1 MRKAT
6 IVLVLLFCVS
16 SLNTFQAS
24 NVNHQFSEDAF
35 KCSQQ
40 NVSEG
45 ASIDC
50 EITDLNFTNVNQ
62 IRYRFVA
69 DGFDQEIKSVPGKNL
84 ISAGNVHTCAILDN
98 ASTMCW
104 GSDGDGRLGDGGEDN
119 TISKPTGYV
128 INPDGETFKSIHAGH
143 ENTCGITDSGKLYC
157 WGNNNNGKNGIGTT
171 NTEKSPSTPVT
182 FEEDTIIE
190 KISIGLYHS
199 CAIDSDNAVWCWGR
213 AWNGNLGSGD
223 DATDQYSP
231 VKVELPGANDF
242 ATEIAAGE
250 RFTCALLGNGA
261 ISCWGYDGSYQLG
274 DSLETTAD
282 QNTPQSYVS
291 LPSGRIAVDVDAGQ
305 HHACAVLDNG
315 SIVCWGH
322 NNYGMLGFG
331 PYSSIANSLPQ
342 YINTTQSV
350 SFTQVSTGYDHTC
363 ALLEN
368 GTGMCWGRNTHGQ
381 LGNDS
386 TTDSHYPVYINQS
399 QTGPLIAISASH
411 IHTCA
416 INASGGAFCW
426 GSANSGTLGNSVNH
440 HKSWAYELAPTPVTW
455 SGMAWSG
462 TTGPVADKEWNTGSW
477 LKGYMQNDGTNTY
490 NISIDIPLGSIYGN
504 YSVEIYMLMKDGQ
517 RNSATFQNVFKV
529 LEKDSDGDSVVD
541 SEDAFPNDVSQW
553 SDTDNDGY
561 GDNPNGTN
569 PDAYPDDPERWELI
583 DAALGSEAES
593 RLSNQTIYIGVGLM
607 LVLTFFL
614 FRSGSKK
621 SDKKEYSSSVDVF
634 GMEGVAQG
642 ADLTEVSEQVDAVV
656 NQLENLKDTISELET
671 KNEPLEDEYRS
682 KDKF

>member
-1 MRKAT
+1 MRRAT
-6 IVLVLLFCVS
+6 IVLVLLFCTS

-24 NVNHQFSEDAF
+24 DVNHEFSEDEF
-35 KCSQQ
+35 VCSKQ

-45 ASIDC
+45 ASVDC
-50 EITDLNFTNVNQ
+50 EITNLNFTQVNQ
-62 IRYRFVA
+62 IRYRLVA
-69 DGFDQEIKSVPGKNL
+69 DGFNQEVKSVPGKGL
-84 ISAGNVHTCAILDN
+84 ISNGNIHTCAILDN

-119 TISKPTGYV
+119 AVSKPTSFV
-128 INPDGETFKSIHAGH
+128 TNPEGESFKSIHAGH

-157 WGNNNNGKNGIGTT
+157 WGNNNNGKNGIGST
-171 NTEKSPSTPVT
+171 NTEKLPSTPVT
-182 FEEDTIIE
+182 FNQNTTIE
-190 KISIGLYHS
+190 KLSMGLYHS
-199 CAIDSDNAVWCWGR
+199 CAIDSDNTVWCWGR

-223 DATDQYSP
+223 GNADQYAP
-231 VKVELPGANDF
+231 VQVELPGENDF

-261 ISCWGYDGSYQLG
+261 ISCWGHDGNNQLG
-274 DSLETTAD
+274 DSADTTGD

-291 LPSGRIAVDVDAGQ
+291 LPSGRIAVDIDAGQ
-305 HHACAVLDNG
+305 NHACAVLDNG
-315 SIVCWGH
+315 SIVCWGY
-322 NNYGMLGFG
+322 NNYGKLG
-331 PYSSIANSLPQ
+331 SSFSSLANSLPV
-342 YINTTQSV
+342 YINTTQNK

-386 TTDSHYPVYINQS
+386 TTNSFYPVYINQS
-399 QTGPLIAISASH
+399 QTGPLIAISAKN

-426 GSANSGTLGNSVNH
+426 GSAHSGALGNSVNNH
-440 HKSWAYELAPTPVTW
+440 RWQAYELAPTPVTW
-455 SGMAWSG
+455 SGMAWSN
-462 TTGPVADKEWNTGSW
+462 TIGPVADKEWNAGSW
-477 LKGYMQNDGTNTY
+477 LKGYMENDGTNTF
-490 NISIDIPLGSIYGN
+490 NISIDIPPGSIHGN

-517 RNSATFQNVFKV
+517 RNNATFQNVFKV
-529 LEKDSDGDSVVD
+529 LEKDTDGDYVVD
-541 SEDAFPNDVSQW
+541 SEDAFPDDSTQW
-553 SDTDNDGY
+553 SDTDDDGY

-583 DAALGSEAES
+583 ETALGSEAES
-593 RLSNQTIYIGVGLM
+593 RISNQTIYIGVGLM

-614 FRSGSKK
+614 FRLGPKK
-621 SDKKEYSSSVDVF
+621 AKKKVYTSSTDVF
-634 GMEGVAQG
+634 GIDGIAQG

-656 NQLENLKDTISELET
+656 NQLENLKDTINELEV
-671 KNEPLEDEYRS
+671 KDEPLEDDYRS
-682 KDKF
+682 RDKF

>member
-6 IVLVLLFCVS
+6 IVLVLLFCTS

-24 NVNHQFSEDAF
+24 DVNHEFSEDEF
-35 KCSQQ
+35 VCSKQ

-45 ASIDC
+45 ASVDC
-50 EITDLNFTNVNQ
+50 EITNLNFTQVNQ
-62 IRYRFVA
+62 IRYRLVA
-69 DGFDQEIKSVPGKNL
+69 DGFNQEVKSVPGKGL
-84 ISAGNVHTCAILDN
+84 ISNGNIHTCAILDN

-119 TISKPTGYV
+119 AVSKPTGFV
-128 INPDGETFKSIHAGH
+128 INPEGESFKSIHAGH

-157 WGNNNNGKNGIGTT
+157 WGNNNNGKNGIGST
-171 NTEKSPSTPVT
+171 NTEKLPSTPVT
-182 FEEDTIIE
+182 FNQNTTIE
-190 KISIGLYHS
+190 KLSMGLYHS
-199 CAIDSDNAVWCWGR
+199 CAIDSDNTVWCWGR

-223 DATDQYSP
+223 GNADQYAP
-231 VKVELPGANDF
+231 VQVELPGENDF

-261 ISCWGYDGSYQLG
+261 ISCWGHDGSNQLG
-274 DSLETTAD
+274 DSADTTGD

-291 LPSGRIAVDVDAGQ
+291 LPSGRIAVDIDAGQ
-305 HHACAVLDNG
+305 NHACAVLDNG
-315 SIVCWGH
+315 SIVCWGY
-322 NNYGMLGFG
+322 NNYGKLG
-331 PYSSIANSLPQ
+331 SSFSSLANSLPV
-342 YINTTQSV
+342 YINTTQNK

-368 GTGMCWGRNTHGQ
+368 GTGMCWGRNTHEQ

-386 TTDSHYPVYINQS
+386 TTNSFYPVYINQS
-399 QTGPLIAISASH
+399 QTGPLIAISAKN

-426 GSANSGTLGNSVNH
+426 GSAHSGALGNSVNNH
-440 HKSWAYELAPTPVTW
+440 RWQAYELAPTPVTW
-455 SGMAWSG
+455 SGMAWSN
-462 TTGPVADKEWNTGSW
+462 TIGPVADKEWNAGSW
-477 LKGYMQNDGTNTY
+477 LKGYMENDGTNTF
-490 NISIDIPLGSIYGN
+490 NISIDIPPGSIHGN

-517 RNSATFQNVFKV
+517 RNNATFQNVFKV
-529 LEKDSDGDSVVD
+529 LEKDTDGDNVVD
-541 SEDAFPNDVSQW
+541 SEDAFPDDSTQW
-553 SDTDNDGY
+553 SDTDDDGY

-583 DAALGSEAES
+583 ETALGSEAES
-593 RLSNQTIYIGVGLM
+593 RISNQTIYIGVGLM

-614 FRSGSKK
+614 FRLGPKK
-621 SDKKEYSSSVDVF
+621 AKKKVYTSSTDVF
-634 GMEGVAQG
+634 GIDGIAQG

-656 NQLENLKDTISELET
+656 NQLENLKDTINELEV
-671 KNEPLEDEYRS
+671 KDDPLEDDYRS
-682 KDKF
+682 RDKF

>member
-6 IVLVLLFCVS
+6 IVLVLLFCTS

-24 NVNHQFSEDAF
+24 DVNHEFSEDEF
-35 KCSQQ
+35 VCSKQ

-45 ASIDC
+45 ASVDC
-50 EITDLNFTNVNQ
+50 EITNLNFTQVNQ
-62 IRYRFVA
+62 IRYRLVA
-69 DGFDQEIKSVPGKNL
+69 DGFNQEVKSVPGKGL
-84 ISAGNVHTCAILDN
+84 ISNGNIHTCAILDN

-119 TISKPTGYV
+119 AVSKPTGFV
-128 INPDGETFKSIHAGH
+128 INPEGESFKSIHAGH

-157 WGNNNNGKNGIGTT
+157 WGNNNNGKNGIGST
-171 NTEKSPSTPVT
+171 NTEKLPSTPVT
-182 FEEDTIIE
+182 FNQNTTIE
-190 KISIGLYHS
+190 KLSMGLYHS
-199 CAIDSDNAVWCWGR
+199 CAIDSDNTVWCWGR

-223 DATDQYSP
+223 GNADQYAP
-231 VKVELPGANDF
+231 VQVELPGENDF

-261 ISCWGYDGSYQLG
+261 ISCWGHDGNNQLG
-274 DSLETTAD
+274 DSADTTGD

-291 LPSGRIAVDVDAGQ
+291 LPSGRIAVDIDAGQ
-305 HHACAVLDNG
+305 NHACAVLDNG
-315 SIVCWGH
+315 SIVCWGY
-322 NNYGMLGFG
+322 NNYGKLG
-331 PYSSIANSLPQ
+331 SSFSSLANSLPV
-342 YINTTQSV
+342 YINTTQNK

-386 TTDSHYPVYINQS
+386 TTNSFYPVYINQS
-399 QTGPLIAISASH
+399 QTGPLIAISAKN

-426 GSANSGTLGNSVNH
+426 GSAHSGALGNSVNNH
-440 HKSWAYELAPTPVTW
+440 RWQAYELAPTPVTW
-455 SGMAWSG
+455 SGMAWSN
-462 TTGPVADKEWNTGSW
+462 TIGPVADKEWNAGSW
-477 LKGYMQNDGTNTY
+477 LKGYMENDGTNTF
-490 NISIDIPLGSIYGN
+490 NISIDIPPGSIHGN

-517 RNSATFQNVFKV
+517 RNNATFQNVFKV
-529 LEKDSDGDSVVD
+529 LEKDTDGDNVVD
-541 SEDAFPNDVSQW
+541 SEDAFPDDSTQW
-553 SDTDNDGY
+553 SDTDDDGY

-583 DAALGSEAES
+583 ETALGSEAES
-593 RLSNQTIYIGVGLM
+593 RISNQTIYIGVGLM

-614 FRSGSKK
+614 FRLGPKK
-621 SDKKEYSSSVDVF
+621 AKKKVYTSSTDVF
-634 GMEGVAQG
+634 GIDGIAQG

-656 NQLENLKDTISELET
+656 NQLENLKDTINELEV
-671 KNEPLEDEYRS
+671 KDDPLEDDYRS
-682 KDKF
+682 RDKF

>member
-6 IVLVLLFCVS
+6 VLLVLLFCVS

-24 NVNHQFSEDAF
+24 NVNHQFPEDAF

-50 EITDLNFTNVNQ
+50 EITDLNFTQVNQ
-62 IRYRFVA
+62 IRYRLVA
-69 DGFDQEIKSVPGKNL
+69 DEFDQEIKSVPGKNL
-84 ISAGNVHTCAILDN
+84 ISTGYVHTCAILDN

-104 GSDGDGRLGDGGEDN
+104 GSDGDGRLGNGGNDN
-119 TISKPTGYV
+119 TVSKPTDYV
-128 INPDGETFKSIHAGH
+128 INPDGETFKSIHAGY

-157 WGNNNNGKNGIGTT
+157 WGNNNNGKNGIGST
-171 NTEKSPSTPVT
+171 NTEKLPSTPIT
-182 FEEDTIIE
+182 FEQDTIIE
-190 KISIGLYHS
+190 KLSIGLYHS

-213 AWNGNLGSGD
+213 AWSGNLGSGD
-223 DATDQYSP
+223 EATDQYTP

-261 ISCWGYDGSYQLG
+261 ISCWGHDSSNQLG
-274 DSLETTAD
+274 DSLDTTAD

-291 LPSGRIAVDVDAGQ
+291 LPSGRIAVDVDAGP
-305 HHACAVLDNG
+305 HHTCAVLDNG
-315 SIVCWGH
+315 SIVCWGY
-322 NNYGMLGFG
+322 NNYGMLGFASG
-331 PYSSIANSLPQ
+331 SSVTDSLPQ
-342 YINTTQSV
+342 YVNTTQNQ
-350 SFTQVSTGYDHTC
+350 SFTQVSAGHDHTC

-381 LGNDS
+381 LGNGS
-386 TTDSHYPVYINQS
+386 TTNSHYPVYINQS
-399 QTGPLIAISASH
+399 QTGPLIAISASYL
-411 IHTCA
+411 HTCA

-426 GSANSGTLGNSVNH
+426 GSANSGALGNSVNH
-440 HKSWAYELAPTPVTW
+440 HKSWAYELTPTPVTW
-455 SGMAWSG
+455 SGMAWSS
-462 TTGPVADKEWNTGSW
+462 TIGPVADKEWNAGSW
-477 LKGYMQNDGTNTY
+477 LKGYMENDGTNTF
-490 NISIDIPLGSIYGN
+490 NISIDIPLGSIHGN

-517 RNSATFQNVFKV
+517 RNNATFQNVFKV
-529 LEKDSDGDSVVD
+529 LEKDTDGDNVVD
-541 SEDAFPNDVSQW
+541 SEDAFPDDSTQW
-553 SDTDNDGY
+553 SDTDDDGY

-583 DAALGSEAES
+583 ETALGSEAES
-593 RLSNQTIYIGVGLM
+593 RISNQTIYIGVGLM

-614 FRSGSKK
+614 FRLGPKK
-621 SDKKEYSSSVDVF
+621 AKKKVYTSSTDVF
-634 GMEGVAQG
+634 GIDGIAQG

-656 NQLENLKDTISELET
+656 NQLENLKDTINELEV
-671 KNEPLEDEYRS
+671 KDDPLEDDYRS
-682 KDKF
+682 RDKF

>member
-6 IVLVLLFCVS
+6 IVLVLLFCTS

-24 NVNHQFSEDAF
+24 DVNHEFSEDEF
-35 KCSQQ
+35 VCSKQ

-45 ASIDC
+45 ASVDC
-50 EITDLNFTNVNQ
+50 EITNLNFTQVNQ
-62 IRYRFVA
+62 IRYRLVA
-69 DGFDQEIKSVPGKNL
+69 DGFNQEVKSVPGKGL
-84 ISAGNVHTCAILDN
+84 ISNGNIHTCAILDN

-119 TISKPTGYV
+119 AVSKPTGFV
-128 INPDGETFKSIHAGH
+128 INPEGESFKSIHAGH

-157 WGNNNNGKNGIGTT
+157 WGNNNNGKNGIGST
-171 NTEKSPSTPVT
+171 NTEKLPSTPVT
-182 FEEDTIIE
+182 FNQNTTIE
-190 KISIGLYHS
+190 KLSMGLYHS
-199 CAIDSDNAVWCWGR
+199 CAIDSDNTVWCWGR

-223 DATDQYSP
+223 GNADQYAP
-231 VKVELPGANDF
+231 VQVELPGENDF

-250 RFTCALLGNGA
+250 RLTCALLGNGA
-261 ISCWGYDGSYQLG
+261 ISCWGHDGNNQLG
-274 DSLETTAD
+274 DSADTTGD

-291 LPSGRIAVDVDAGQ
+291 LPSGRIAVDIDAGQ
-305 HHACAVLDNG
+305 NHACAVLDNG
-315 SIVCWGH
+315 SIVCWGY
-322 NNYGMLGFG
+322 NNYGKLG
-331 PYSSIANSLPQ
+331 SSFSSLANSLPV
-342 YINTTQSV
+342 YINTTQNK

-386 TTDSHYPVYINQS
+386 TTNSFYPVYINQS
-399 QTGPLIAISASH
+399 QTGPLIAISAKN

-426 GSANSGTLGNSVNH
+426 GSAHSGALGNSVNNH
-440 HKSWAYELAPTPVTW
+440 RWQAYELAPTPVTW
-455 SGMAWSG
+455 SGMAWSN
-462 TTGPVADKEWNTGSW
+462 TIGPVADKEWNAGSW
-477 LKGYMQNDGTNTY
+477 LKGYMENDGTNTF
-490 NISIDIPLGSIYGN
+490 NISIDIPPGSIHGN

-517 RNSATFQNVFKV
+517 RNNATFQNVFKV
-529 LEKDSDGDSVVD
+529 LEKDTDGDNVVD
-541 SEDAFPNDVSQW
+541 SEDAFPDDSTQW
-553 SDTDNDGY
+553 SDTDDDGY

-583 DAALGSEAES
+583 ETALGSEAES
-593 RLSNQTIYIGVGLM
+593 RISNQTIYIGVGLM

-614 FRSGSKK
+614 FRLGPKK
-621 SDKKEYSSSVDVF
+621 AKKKVYTSSTDVF
-634 GMEGVAQG
+634 GIDGIAQG

-656 NQLENLKDTISELET
+656 NQLENLKDTINELEV
-671 KNEPLEDEYRS
+671 KDDPLEDDYRS
-682 KDKF
+682 RDKF

>member
-6 IVLVLLFCVS
+6 IVLVLLFCTS

-24 NVNHQFSEDAF
+24 DVNHEFSEDEF
-35 KCSQQ
+35 VCSKQ

-45 ASIDC
+45 ASVDC
-50 EITDLNFTNVNQ
+50 EITNLNFTQVNQ
-62 IRYRFVA
+62 IRYRLVA
-69 DGFDQEIKSVPGKNL
+69 DGFNQEVKSVPGKGL
-84 ISAGNVHTCAILDN
+84 ISNGNIHTCAILDN

-119 TISKPTGYV
+119 AVSKPTGFV
-128 INPDGETFKSIHAGH
+128 INPEGESFKSIHAGH

-157 WGNNNNGKNGIGTT
+157 WGNNNNGKNGIGST
-171 NTEKSPSTPVT
+171 NTEKLPSTPVT
-182 FEEDTIIE
+182 FNQNTTIE
-190 KISIGLYHS
+190 KLSMGLYHS
-199 CAIDSDNAVWCWGR
+199 CAIDSDNTVWCWGR

-223 DATDQYSP
+223 GNADQYAP
-231 VKVELPGANDF
+231 VQVELPGENDF

-261 ISCWGYDGSYQLG
+261 ISCWGHDGSNQLG
-274 DSLETTAD
+274 DSADTTGD

-291 LPSGRIAVDVDAGQ
+291 LPSGRIAVDIDAGQ
-305 HHACAVLDNG
+305 NHACAVLDNG
-315 SIVCWGH
+315 SIVCWGY
-322 NNYGMLGFG
+322 NNYGKLG
-331 PYSSIANSLPQ
+331 SSFSSLANSLPV
-342 YINTTQSV
+342 YINTTQNK

-386 TTDSHYPVYINQS
+386 TTNSFYPVYINQS
-399 QTGPLIAISASH
+399 QTGPLIAISAKN

-426 GSANSGTLGNSVNH
+426 GSAHSGALGNSVNNH
-440 HKSWAYELAPTPVTW
+440 RWQAYELAPTPVTW
-455 SGMAWSG
+455 SGMAWSN
-462 TTGPVADKEWNTGSW
+462 TIGPVADKEWNAGSW
-477 LKGYMQNDGTNTY
+477 LKGYMENDGTNTF
-490 NISIDIPLGSIYGN
+490 NISIDIPLGSIHGN

-517 RNSATFQNVFKV
+517 RNNATFQNVFKV
-529 LEKDSDGDSVVD
+529 LEKDTDGDNVVD
-541 SEDAFPNDVSQW
+541 SEDAFPDDSTQW
-553 SDTDNDGY
+553 SDTDDDGY

-583 DAALGSEAES
+583 ETALGSEAES
-593 RLSNQTIYIGVGLM
+593 RISNQTIYIGVGLM

-614 FRSGSKK
+614 FRLGPKK
-621 SDKKEYSSSVDVF
+621 AKKKVYTSSTDVF
-634 GMEGVAQG
+634 GIDGIAQG

-656 NQLENLKDTISELET
+656 NQLENLKDTINELEV
-671 KNEPLEDEYRS
+671 KDDHLEDDYRS
-682 KDKF
+682 RDKF

>member
-6 IVLVLLFCVS
+6 IVLVLLFCTS

-24 NVNHQFSEDAF
+24 DVNHEFSEDEF
-35 KCSQQ
+35 VCSKQ

-45 ASIDC
+45 ASVDC
-50 EITDLNFTNVNQ
+50 EITNLNFTQVNQ
-62 IRYRFVA
+62 IRYRLVA
-69 DGFDQEIKSVPGKNL
+69 DGFNQEVKSVPGKGL
-84 ISAGNVHTCAILDN
+84 ISNGNIHTCAILDN

-119 TISKPTGYV
+119 AVSKPTSFV
-128 INPDGETFKSIHAGH
+128 TNPEGESFKSIHAGH

-157 WGNNNNGKNGIGTT
+157 WGNNNNGKNGIGST
-171 NTEKSPSTPVT
+171 NTEKLPSTPVT
-182 FEEDTIIE
+182 FNQNTTIE
-190 KISIGLYHS
+190 KLSMGLYHS
-199 CAIDSDNAVWCWGR
+199 CAIDSDNTVWCWGR

-223 DATDQYSP
+223 GNADQYAP
-231 VKVELPGANDF
+231 VQVELPGENDF

-261 ISCWGYDGSYQLG
+261 ISCWGHDGNNQLG
-274 DSLETTAD
+274 DSADTTGD

-291 LPSGRIAVDVDAGQ
+291 LPSGRIAVDIDAGQ
-305 HHACAVLDNG
+305 NHACAVLDNG
-315 SIVCWGH
+315 SIVCWGY
-322 NNYGMLGFG
+322 NNYGKLG
-331 PYSSIANSLPQ
+331 SSFSSLANSLPV
-342 YINTTQSV
+342 YINTTQNK

-386 TTDSHYPVYINQS
+386 TTNSFYPVYINQS
-399 QTGPLIAISASH
+399 QTGPLIAISAKN

-426 GSANSGTLGNSVNH
+426 GSAHSGALGNSVNNH
-440 HKSWAYELAPTPVTW
+440 RWQAYELAPTPVTW
-455 SGMAWSG
+455 SGMAWSN
-462 TTGPVADKEWNTGSW
+462 TIGPVADKEWNAGSW
-477 LKGYMQNDGTNTY
+477 LKGYMENDGTNTF
-490 NISIDIPLGSIYGN
+490 NISIDIPPGSIHGN

-517 RNSATFQNVFKV
+517 RNNATFQNVFKV
-529 LEKDSDGDSVVD
+529 LEKDTDGDNVVD
-541 SEDAFPNDVSQW
+541 SEDAFPDDSTQW
-553 SDTDNDGY
+553 SDTDDDGY

-583 DAALGSEAES
+583 ETALGSEAES
-593 RLSNQTIYIGVGLM
+593 RISNQTIYIGVGLM

-614 FRSGSKK
+614 FRLGPKK
-621 SDKKEYSSSVDVF
+621 AKKKVYTSSTDVF
-634 GMEGVAQG
+634 GIDGIAQG

-656 NQLENLKDTISELET
+656 NQLENLKDTINELEV
-671 KNEPLEDEYRS
+671 KDEPLEDDYRS
-682 KDKF
+682 RDKF

>member
-6 IVLVLLFCVS
+6 IVLVLLFCTS

-24 NVNHQFSEDAF
+24 DVNHEFSEDEF
-35 KCSQQ
+35 VCSKQ

-45 ASIDC
+45 ASVDC
-50 EITDLNFTNVNQ
+50 EITNLNFTQVNQ
-62 IRYRFVA
+62 IRYRLVA
-69 DGFDQEIKSVPGKNL
+69 DGFNQEVKSVPGKGL
-84 ISAGNVHTCAILDN
+84 ISNGNIHTCAILDN

-119 TISKPTGYV
+119 AVSKPTSFV
-128 INPDGETFKSIHAGH
+128 TNPEGESFKSIHAGH

-157 WGNNNNGKNGIGTT
+157 WGNNNNGKNGIGST
-171 NTEKSPSTPVT
+171 NTEKLPSTPVT
-182 FEEDTIIE
+182 FNQNTTIE
-190 KISIGLYHS
+190 KLSMGLYHS
-199 CAIDSDNAVWCWGR
+199 CAIDSDNTVWCWGR

-223 DATDQYSP
+223 GNADQYAP
-231 VKVELPGANDF
+231 VQVELPGENDF

-261 ISCWGYDGSYQLG
+261 ISCWGHDGNNQLG
-274 DSLETTAD
+274 DSADTTGD

-291 LPSGRIAVDVDAGQ
+291 LPSGRIAVDIDAGQ
-305 HHACAVLDNG
+305 NHACAVLDNG
-315 SIVCWGH
+315 SIVCWGY
-322 NNYGMLGFG
+322 NNYGKLG
-331 PYSSIANSLPQ
+331 SSFSSLANSLPV
-342 YINTTQSV
+342 YINTTQNK

-386 TTDSHYPVYINQS
+386 TTNSFYPVYINQS
-399 QTGPLIAISASH
+399 QTGPLIAISAKN

-426 GSANSGTLGNSVNH
+426 GSAHSGALGNSVNNH
-440 HKSWAYELAPTPVTW
+440 RWQAYELAPTPVTW
-455 SGMAWSG
+455 SGMAWSN
-462 TTGPVADKEWNTGSW
+462 TIGPVADKEWNAGSW
-477 LKGYMQNDGTNTY
+477 LKGYMENDGTNTY
-490 NISIDIPLGSIYGN
+490 NISIDIPPGSIHGN

-517 RNSATFQNVFKV
+517 RNNATFQNVFKV
-529 LEKDSDGDSVVD
+529 LEKDTDGDNVVD
-541 SEDAFPNDVSQW
+541 SEDAFPDDSTQW
-553 SDTDNDGY
+553 SDTDDDGY

-583 DAALGSEAES
+583 ETALGSEAES
-593 RLSNQTIYIGVGLM
+593 RISNQTIYIGVGLM

-614 FRSGSKK
+614 FRLGPKK
-621 SDKKEYSSSVDVF
+621 AKKKVYTSSTDVF
-634 GMEGVAQG
+634 GIDGIAQG

-656 NQLENLKDTISELET
+656 NQLENLKDTINELEV
-671 KNEPLEDEYRS
+671 KDDPLEDDYRS
-682 KDKF
+682 RDKF

>member
-6 IVLVLLFCVS
+6 IVLVLLFCTS

-24 NVNHQFSEDAF
+24 DVNHEFSEDEF
-35 KCSQQ
+35 VCSKQ

-45 ASIDC
+45 ASVDC
-50 EITDLNFTNVNQ
+50 EITNLNFTQVNQ
-62 IRYRFVA
+62 IRYRLVA
-69 DGFDQEIKSVPGKNL
+69 DGFNQEVKSVPGKGL
-84 ISAGNVHTCAILDN
+84 ISNGNIHTCAILDN

-119 TISKPTGYV
+119 AVSKPTSFV
-128 INPDGETFKSIHAGH
+128 INPEGESFKSIHAGH

-157 WGNNNNGKNGIGTT
+157 WGNNNNGKNGIGST
-171 NTEKSPSTPVT
+171 NTEKLPSTPVT
-182 FEEDTIIE
+182 FNQNTTIE
-190 KISIGLYHS
+190 KLSMGLYHS
-199 CAIDSDNAVWCWGR
+199 CAIDSDNTVWCWGR

-223 DATDQYSP
+223 GNADQYAP
-231 VKVELPGANDF
+231 VQVELPGENDF

-261 ISCWGYDGSYQLG
+261 ISCWGHDGNNQLG
-274 DSLETTAD
+274 DSADTTGD

-291 LPSGRIAVDVDAGQ
+291 LPSGRIAVDIDAGQ
-305 HHACAVLDNG
+305 NHACAVLDNG
-315 SIVCWGH
+315 SIVCWGY
-322 NNYGMLGFG
+322 NNYGKLG
-331 PYSSIANSLPQ
+331 SSFSSLANSLPV
-342 YINTTQSV
+342 YINTTQNK

-386 TTDSHYPVYINQS
+386 TTNSFYPVYINQS
-399 QTGPLIAISASH
+399 QTGPLIAISAKN

-426 GSANSGTLGNSVNH
+426 GSAHSGALGNSVNNH
-440 HKSWAYELAPTPVTW
+440 RWQAYELAPTPVTW
-455 SGMAWSG
+455 SGMAWSN
-462 TTGPVADKEWNTGSW
+462 TIGPVADKEWNAGSW
-477 LKGYMQNDGTNTY
+477 LKGYMENDGTNTF
-490 NISIDIPLGSIYGN
+490 NISIDIPPGSIHGN

-517 RNSATFQNVFKV
+517 RNNATFQNVFKV
-529 LEKDSDGDSVVD
+529 LEKDTDGDNVVD
-541 SEDAFPNDVSQW
+541 SEDAFPDDSTQW
-553 SDTDNDGY
+553 SDTDDDGY

-583 DAALGSEAES
+583 ETALGSEAES
-593 RLSNQTIYIGVGLM
+593 RISNQTIYIGVGLM

-614 FRSGSKK
+614 FRLGPKK
-621 SDKKEYSSSVDVF
+621 AKKKVYTSSTDVF
-634 GMEGVAQG
+634 GIDGIAQG

-656 NQLENLKDTISELET
+656 NQLENLKDTINELEV
-671 KNEPLEDEYRS
+671 KDDPLEDDYRS
-682 KDKF
+682 RDKF

>member
-6 IVLVLLFCVS
+6 IVLVLLFCTS

-24 NVNHQFSEDAF
+24 DVNHEFSEDEF
-35 KCSQQ
+35 VCSKQ

-45 ASIDC
+45 ASVDC
-50 EITDLNFTNVNQ
+50 EITNLNFTQVNQ
-62 IRYRFVA
+62 IRYRLVA
-69 DGFDQEIKSVPGKNL
+69 DGFNQEVKSVPGKGL
-84 ISAGNVHTCAILDN
+84 ISNGNIHTCAILDN

-119 TISKPTGYV
+119 AVSKPTGFV
-128 INPDGETFKSIHAGH
+128 INPEGESFKSIHAGH

-157 WGNNNNGKNGIGTT
+157 WGNNNNGKNGIGST
-171 NTEKSPSTPVT
+171 NTEKLPSTPVT
-182 FEEDTIIE
+182 FNQNTTIE
-190 KISIGLYHS
+190 KLSMGLYHS
-199 CAIDSDNAVWCWGR
+199 CAIDSDNTVWCWGR

-223 DATDQYSP
+223 GNADQYAP
-231 VKVELPGANDF
+231 VQVELPGENDF

-261 ISCWGYDGSYQLG
+261 ISCWGHDGNNQLG
-274 DSLETTAD
+274 DSADTTGD

-291 LPSGRIAVDVDAGQ
+291 LPSGRIAVDIDAGQ
-305 HHACAVLDNG
+305 NHACAVLDNG
-315 SIVCWGH
+315 SIVCWGY
-322 NNYGMLGFG
+322 NNYGKLG
-331 PYSSIANSLPQ
+331 SSFSSLANSLPV
-342 YINTTQSV
+342 YINTTQNK

-368 GTGMCWGRNTHGQ
+368 GTGMCWGRNTHEQ

-386 TTDSHYPVYINQS
+386 TTNSFYPVYINQS
-399 QTGPLIAISASH
+399 QTGPLIAISAKN

-426 GSANSGTLGNSVNH
+426 GSAHSGALGNSVNNH
-440 HKSWAYELAPTPVTW
+440 RWQAYELAPTPVTW
-455 SGMAWSG
+455 SGMAWSN
-462 TTGPVADKEWNTGSW
+462 TIGPVADKEWNAGSW
-477 LKGYMQNDGTNTY
+477 LKGYMENDGTNTY
-490 NISIDIPLGSIYGN
+490 NISIDIPPGSIHGN

-517 RNSATFQNVFKV
+517 RNNATFQNVFKV
-529 LEKDSDGDSVVD
+529 LEKDTDGDNVVD
-541 SEDAFPNDVSQW
+541 SEDAFPDDSTQW
-553 SDTDNDGY
+553 SDTDDDGY

-583 DAALGSEAES
+583 ETALGSEAES
-593 RLSNQTIYIGVGLM
+593 RISNQTIYIGVGLM

-614 FRSGSKK
+614 FRLGPKK
-621 SDKKEYSSSVDVF
+621 AKKKVYTSSTDVF
-634 GMEGVAQG
+634 GIDGIAQG

-656 NQLENLKDTISELET
+656 NQLENLKDTINELEV
-671 KNEPLEDEYRS
+671 KDDPLEDDYRS
-682 KDKF
+682 RDKF

>member
-6 IVLVLLFCVS
+6 IVLVLLFCTS

-24 NVNHQFSEDAF
+24 DVNHEFSEDEF
-35 KCSQQ
+35 VCSKQ

-45 ASIDC
+45 ASVDC
-50 EITDLNFTNVNQ
+50 EITNLNFTQVNQ
-62 IRYRFVA
+62 IRYRLVA
-69 DGFDQEIKSVPGKNL
+69 DGFNQEVKSVPGKGL
-84 ISAGNVHTCAILDN
+84 ISNGNIHTCAILDN

-119 TISKPTGYV
+119 AVSKPTSFV
-128 INPDGETFKSIHAGH
+128 TNPEGESFKSIHAGH

-157 WGNNNNGKNGIGTT
+157 WGNNNNGKNGIGST
-171 NTEKSPSTPVT
+171 NTEKLPSTPVT
-182 FEEDTIIE
+182 FNQNTTIE
-190 KISIGLYHS
+190 KLSMGLYHS
-199 CAIDSDNAVWCWGR
+199 CAIDSDNTVWCWGR

-223 DATDQYSP
+223 GNADQYAP
-231 VKVELPGANDF
+231 VQVELPGENDF

-261 ISCWGYDGSYQLG
+261 ISCWGHDGNNQLG
-274 DSLETTAD
+274 DSADTTGD

-291 LPSGRIAVDVDAGQ
+291 LPSGRIAVDIDAGQ
-305 HHACAVLDNG
+305 NHACAVLDNG
-315 SIVCWGH
+315 SIVCWGY
-322 NNYGMLGFG
+322 NNYGKLG
-331 PYSSIANSLPQ
+331 SSFSSLANSLPV
-342 YINTTQSV
+342 YINTTQNK

-386 TTDSHYPVYINQS
+386 TTNSFYPVYINQS
-399 QTGPLIAISASH
+399 QTGPLIAISAKN

-426 GSANSGTLGNSVNH
+426 GSAHSGALGNSVNNH
-440 HKSWAYELAPTPVTW
+440 RWQAYELAPTPVTW
-455 SGMAWSG
+455 SGMAWSN
-462 TTGPVADKEWNTGSW
+462 TIGPVADKEWNAGSW
-477 LKGYMQNDGTNTY
+477 LKGYMENDGTNTF
-490 NISIDIPLGSIYGN
+490 NISIDIPPGSIHGN

-517 RNSATFQNVFKV
+517 RNNATFQNVFKV
-529 LEKDSDGDSVVD
+529 LEKDTDGDNVVD
-541 SEDAFPNDVSQW
+541 SEDAFPDDSTQW
-553 SDTDNDGY
+553 SDTDDDGY

-583 DAALGSEAES
+583 ETALGSEAES
-593 RLSNQTIYIGVGLM
+593 RISNQTIYIGVGLM

-614 FRSGSKK
+614 FRLGPKK
-621 SDKKEYSSSVDVF
+621 AKKKVYTSSTDVF
-634 GMEGVAQG
+634 GIDGIAQG

-656 NQLENLKDTISELET
+656 NQLENLKDTINELEV
-671 KNEPLEDEYRS
+671 KDDPLEDDYRS
-682 KDKF
+682 RDKF

>member
-6 IVLVLLFCVS
+6 IVLVLLFCTS

-24 NVNHQFSEDAF
+24 DVNHEFSEDEF
-35 KCSQQ
+35 VCSKQ

-45 ASIDC
+45 ASVDC
-50 EITDLNFTNVNQ
+50 EITNLNFTQVNQ
-62 IRYRFVA
+62 IRYRLVA
-69 DGFDQEIKSVPGKNL
+69 DGFNQEVKSVPGKGL
-84 ISAGNVHTCAILDN
+84 ISNGNIHTCAILDN

-119 TISKPTGYV
+119 AVSKPTSFV
-128 INPDGETFKSIHAGH
+128 TNPEGESFKSIHAGH

-157 WGNNNNGKNGIGTT
+157 WGNNNNGKNGIGST
-171 NTEKSPSTPVT
+171 NTEKLPSTPVT
-182 FEEDTIIE
+182 FNQNTTIE
-190 KISIGLYHS
+190 KLSMGLYHS
-199 CAIDSDNAVWCWGR
+199 CAIDSDNTVWCWGR

-223 DATDQYSP
+223 GNADQYAP
-231 VKVELPGANDF
+231 VQVELPGENDF

-261 ISCWGYDGSYQLG
+261 ISCWGHDGNNQLG
-274 DSLETTAD
+274 DSADTTGD

-291 LPSGRIAVDVDAGQ
+291 LPSGRIAVDIDAGQ
-305 HHACAVLDNG
+305 NHACAVLDNG
-315 SIVCWGH
+315 SIVCWGY
-322 NNYGMLGFG
+322 NNYGKLG
-331 PYSSIANSLPQ
+331 SSFSSLANSLPV
-342 YINTTQSV
+342 YINTTQNK

-386 TTDSHYPVYINQS
+386 TTNSFYPVYINQS
-399 QTGPLIAISASH
+399 QTGPLIAISAKN

-426 GSANSGTLGNSVNH
+426 GSAHSGALGNSVNNH
-440 HKSWAYELAPTPVTW
+440 RWQAYELAPTPVTW
-455 SGMAWSG
+455 SGMAWSN
-462 TTGPVADKEWNTGSW
+462 TIGPVADKEWNAGSW
-477 LKGYMQNDGTNTY
+477 LKGYMENDGTNTF
-490 NISIDIPLGSIYGN
+490 NISIDIPPGSIHGN

-517 RNSATFQNVFKV
+517 RNNATFQNVFKV
-529 LEKDSDGDSVVD
+529 LEKDTDGDYVVD
-541 SEDAFPNDVSQW
+541 SEDAFPDDSTQW
-553 SDTDNDGY
+553 SDTDDDGY

-583 DAALGSEAES
+583 ETALGSEAES
-593 RLSNQTIYIGVGLM
+593 RISNQTIYIGVGLM

-614 FRSGSKK
+614 FRLGPKK
-621 SDKKEYSSSVDVF
+621 AKKKVYTSSTDVF
-634 GMEGVAQG
+634 GIDGIAQG

-656 NQLENLKDTISELET
+656 NQLENLKDTINELEV
-671 KNEPLEDEYRS
+671 KDEPLEDDYRS
-682 KDKF
+682 RDKF

>member
-6 IVLVLLFCVS
+6 IVLVLLFCTS

-24 NVNHQFSEDAF
+24 DVNHEFSEDEF
-35 KCSQQ
+35 VCSKQ

-45 ASIDC
+45 ASVDC
-50 EITDLNFTNVNQ
+50 EITNLNFTQVNQ
-62 IRYRFVA
+62 IRYRLVA
-69 DGFDQEIKSVPGKNL
+69 DGFNQEVKSVPGKGL
-84 ISAGNVHTCAILDN
+84 ISNGNIHTCAILDN

-119 TISKPTGYV
+119 AVSKPTGFV
-128 INPDGETFKSIHAGH
+128 INPEGESFKSIHAGH

-157 WGNNNNGKNGIGTT
+157 WGNNNNGKNGIGST
-171 NTEKSPSTPVT
+171 NTEKLPSTPVT
-182 FEEDTIIE
+182 FNQNTTIE
-190 KISIGLYHS
+190 KLSMGLYHS
-199 CAIDSDNAVWCWGR
+199 CAIDSDNTVWCWGR

-223 DATDQYSP
+223 GNADQYAP
-231 VKVELPGANDF
+231 VQVELPGENDF

-261 ISCWGYDGSYQLG
+261 ISCWGHDGSNQLG
-274 DSLETTAD
+274 DSADTTGD

-291 LPSGRIAVDVDAGQ
+291 LPSGRIAVDIDAGQ
-305 HHACAVLDNG
+305 NHACAVLDNG
-315 SIVCWGH
+315 SIVCWGY
-322 NNYGMLGFG
+322 NNYGKLG
-331 PYSSIANSLPQ
+331 SSFSSLANSLPV
-342 YINTTQSV
+342 YINTTQNK

-386 TTDSHYPVYINQS
+386 TTNSFYPVYINQS
-399 QTGPLIAISASH
+399 QTGPLIAISAKN

-426 GSANSGTLGNSVNH
+426 GSAHSGALGNSVNNH
-440 HKSWAYELAPTPVTW
+440 RWQAYELAPTPVTW
-455 SGMAWSG
+455 SGMAWSN
-462 TTGPVADKEWNTGSW
+462 TIGPVADKEWNAGSW
-477 LKGYMQNDGTNTY
+477 LKGYMENDGTNTF
-490 NISIDIPLGSIYGN
+490 NISIDIPPGSIHGN

-517 RNSATFQNVFKV
+517 RNNATFQNVFKV
-529 LEKDSDGDSVVD
+529 LEKDTDGDNVVD
-541 SEDAFPNDVSQW
+541 SEDAFPDDSTQW
-553 SDTDNDGY
+553 SDTDDDGY

-583 DAALGSEAES
+583 ETALGSEAES
-593 RLSNQTIYIGVGLM
+593 RISNQTIYIGVGLM

-614 FRSGSKK
+614 FRLGPKK
-621 SDKKEYSSSVDVF
+621 AKKKVYTSSTDVF
-634 GMEGVAQG
+634 GIDGIAQG

-656 NQLENLKDTISELET
+656 NQLENLKDTINELEV
-671 KNEPLEDEYRS
+671 KDDPLEDDYRS
-682 KDKF
+682 RDKF